1 MPHWHDHRPLPEEI
15 GWRGYLLDRL
25 QERWNALTASLVLGL
40 VCWTW
45 HLPLFVLPGYF
56 DAFGRAAPT
65 PLDRLYGIL
74 QSAQF
79 HPTTCSNRILAPI
92 VDRDVSL
99 KSS

>member
-1 MPHWHDHRPLPEEI
+1 M
-15 GWRGYLLDRL
+15 
-25 QERWNALTASLVLGL
+25 RWNALTASLVLGL

-79 HPTTCSNRILAPI
+79 HPTTCSNRIPHPSSIATSPSNRADESLRLWNSIARDAPYN
-92 VDRDVSL
+92 SPP
-99 KSS
+99 